1 MVVSRTSFEDSA
13 IIIGRQQNQR
23 QLKYACWITIQRVP
37 NDVIWSPIDVCDFDF
52 DFDFERTRMNAWVY
66 IWDLIGLQPTPV
78 EAKAEDGLAG
88 SGGRLKPNNILNK

>member
-13 IIIGRQQNQR
+13 IIIGLRQQNQR

-37 NDVIWSPIDVCDFDF
+37 NDVIWSPIDVCDC